1 MDKIDEVTIK
11 SAIDKL
17 MTIDE
22 YSNVKHDKPYIFEVA
37 SSDNSKCIFFFGAKH
52 TADPNDP
59 MFSQLKASFKNF
71 KPDLVMVEAAPGPKG
86 LTREEFN
93 EGIVNQAID
102 EVIKRRGEPGFTIRM
117 AVENNIE
124 WFCPEPDRNDEF
136 QYLLEEGYSQQEI
149 QAWALF
155 RNIPVF
161 NKRRGERTFDEF
173 AQSSIT
179 SFLEKTE
186 WEELNSSI
194 EDIINT
200 GLGMIGEKVDVKND
214 MEIHKYI
221 NPGEGNKM
229 QKLSKLSWAYRDRTI
244 LENIVAK
251 LDDYNR
257 IFIVYGASH
266 SVVQEPALRYLIS
279 VM

>member
-1 MDKIDEVTIK
+1 MNTG
-11 SAIDKL
+11 AINASLEKL

-22 YSNVKHDKPYIFEVA
+22 YSNIKHDKPYIFEIT
-37 SSDNSKCIFFFGAKH
+37 SKDNSKSILFFGAKH
-52 TADPNDP
+52 IADPYDS
-59 MFSQLKASFKNF
+59 MFAQLKTSFENY

-93 EGIVNQAID
+93 AGIVSQTNG
-102 EVIKRRGEPGFTIRM
+102 EVIKRRGEPGFTIKM
-117 AVENNIE
+117 AVENNVE

-136 QYLLEEGYSQQEI
+136 QYLLVEGYSQKEI

-173 AQSSIT
+173 ARSSIT
-179 SFLEKTE
+179 HFLEKTG
-186 WEELNSSI
+186 WSLTNSI
-194 EDIINT
+194 EDIINI
-200 GLGMIGEKVDVKND
+200 GKGMIGEDIDVKND

-221 NPGEGNKM
+221 NPGESNKM

-244 LENIVAK
+244 LENIIAK

-266 SVVQEPALRYLIS
+266 SVIQEPALRYLFS
-279 VM
+279 TL

>member
-1 MDKIDEVTIK
+1 MKISKEIINASLK
-11 SAIDKL
+11 RL
-17 MTIDE
+17 MTIEE
-22 YSNVKHDKPYIFEVA
+22 YGKVKHDKPYTFEA
-37 SSDNSKCIFFFGAKH
+37 ATSDNSKALLFFGAKH
-52 TADPNDP
+52 TAEPNDP
-59 MFSQLKASFKNF
+59 MFPHLETSFKNF
-71 KPDLVMVEAAPGPKG
+71 RPDLVMVEAAPGPKG

-93 EGIVNQAID
+93 EGIVSQSVD

-117 AVENNIE
+117 AVENGIE

-179 SFLEKTE
+179 HFLEKTG
-186 WEELNSSI
+186 WNLANSI

-200 GLGMIGEKVDVKND
+200 GIEMIGQKVDVEND

-229 QKLSKLSWAYRDRTI
+229 QKLSKLSWAYRDRAI
-244 LENIVAK
+244 LENIINQ
-251 LDDYNR
+251 LDKHNR

-266 SVVQEPALRYLIS
+266 AVVQEPALRYLFS
-279 VM
+279 TL

>member
-1 MDKIDEVTIK
+1 MKMNTEVINA
-11 SAIDKL
+11 SLEKL

-22 YSNVKHDKPYIFEVA
+22 YSNVKHDKPYIFEIT
-37 SSDNSKCIFFFGAKH
+37 SKDNSKSILFFGAKH
-52 TADPNDP
+52 TADPGDS
-59 MFSQLKASFKNF
+59 MFPQLKTSFENY
-71 KPDLVMVEAAPGPKG
+71 KPDLVIVEAAPGPQG

-93 EGIVNQAID
+93 AGIVSQTID

-117 AVENNIE
+117 AVENGIE

-173 AQSSIT
+173 ARSSIT
-179 SFLEKTE
+179 HFLEKTG
-186 WEELNSSI
+186 WSLTNSI

-200 GLGMIGEKVDVKND
+200 GKGMIGEDIDVKND

-244 LENIVAK
+244 LENIITQ
-251 LDDYNR
+251 LDKYDH

-266 SVVQEPALRYLIS
+266 AVVQEPALRYLFS
-279 VM
+279 TL